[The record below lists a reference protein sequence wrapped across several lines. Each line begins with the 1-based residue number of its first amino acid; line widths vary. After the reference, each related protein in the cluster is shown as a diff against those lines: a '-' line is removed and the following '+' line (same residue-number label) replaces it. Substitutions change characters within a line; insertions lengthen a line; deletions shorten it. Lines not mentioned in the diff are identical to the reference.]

1 MCCLAAGLLWK
12 RLLVRALPPPPS
24 RTAGVMLD
32 CLLALFGTLASTPGC
47 AKEGLVAEQD
57 LHPLQVR
64 LGS

>member
-1 MCCLAAGLLWK
+1 
-12 RLLVRALPPPPS
+12 
-24 RTAGVMLD
+24 MLD

-64 LGS
+64 PGS